1 MRGCGE
7 KMVSIC
13 FYLHV
18 HQPIRLKRFT
28 FFDIGK
34 DTNYFDKE
42 KNRLYLERI
51 IEKSY
56 LPTNKTILDLIQRTD
71 GKFKLSFSITGTL
84 LEQLE
89 EYPHV
94 IETFEKII
102 STGCAELVGE
112 TYYHS
117 LASIYSIKEFVSQI
131 KLHEKKLKEIFG
143 KKPKI
148 FRNTELVYQNQIGK
162 IVESLGYKAILA
174 EGADKVL
181 EWRSPCFLYK
191 ARGSDIVLFLKHYRL
206 SDDIAFRF
214 SDRYWEQWP
223 LTTEKYTGWISQIQG
238 DIVNIFMDYE
248 TFGEHQWKETGI
260 FEFLENFPLE
270 ALRRGIDFVLPSE
283 AINRFSPVAD
293 LDFPE
298 YVSWADTERDLTA
311 WIGNKMQQFA
321 LNELYGL
328 ERAVLATKDKNI
340 IDLWR
345 KLQTTDHFY
354 YMCTKWFADGDVH
367 KYFNPY
373 DSPYEAF
380 IIFMN
385 ILNDIKQRLKNR
397 YENSKEE
404 ALLILSDFSDIFWCR
419 DGKAFKN
426 LYELREGLRNMSDE
440 TYIFHANAHRNDFSN
455 WVRDVVKDNKLADDL
470 RRANNRDEA
479 SKIVDNRIKQL
490 ERKIF

>member
-1 MRGCGE
+1 
-7 KMVSIC
+7 MVSIC

-34 DTNYFDKE
+34 DIDYFDKE
-42 KNRLYLERI
+42 RNKLYLERV

-56 LPTNKTILDLIQRTD
+56 LPTNKIILDLIHKTD
-71 GKFKLSFSITGTL
+71 GRFKISFSITGTL

-102 STGCAELVGE
+102 KTGCAELVGE

-117 LASIYSIKEFVSQI
+117 LASIYSLKEFVAQI

-143 KKPKI
+143 KRPKI
-148 FRNTELVYQNQIGK
+148 FRNTELIYQNQIGK

-174 EGADKVL
+174 EGADKIL

-191 ARGSDIVLFLKHYRL
+191 AKDANIILLLKHYRL

-214 SDRYWEQWP
+214 SDRSWQEWP
-223 LTTEKYTGWISQIQG
+223 LTTEKYTNWISQIQG

-260 FEFLENFPLE
+260 FDFLEEFPIE
-270 ALRRGIDFVLPSE
+270 ALKRGIDFVLPSE
-283 AINRFSPVAD
+283 AIKKFKPVAD
-293 LDFPE
+293 LDFPN

-321 LNELYGL
+321 FNELYSL
-328 ERAVLATKDKNI
+328 EHAILATKDKNI
-340 IDLWR
+340 IDAWR
-345 KLQTTDHFY
+345 KLQTADHFY

-385 ILNDIKQRLKNR
+385 IINDIKQRIKNR
-397 YENSKEE
+397 LDMKKEE
-404 ALLILSDFSDIFWCR
+404 ALRILSDYTDVFWCH
-419 DGKAFKN
+419 DGKVFKN
-426 LYELREGLRNMSDE
+426 LYELRDGLRNMSNE
-440 TYIFHANAHRNDFSN
+440 TYSYHANEEKNDFSN
-455 WVRDVVKDNKLADDL
+455 WVRDVIKDEKLANNL
-470 RRANNRDEA
+470 RKAKSKEEA
-479 SKIVDNRIKQL
+479 LQIVEKRIKEL
-490 ERKIF
+490 EKKVGRGIL